1 MYAINVM
8 IMNLGD
14 IVLSNIKVSD
24 YCRIIS
30 RISKSKAIKLLQ
42 NIDFTKE
49 SGTLQKLYISNNF

>member
-14 IVLSNIKVSD
+14 IVLSNIKVSN

-49 SGTLQKLYISNNF
+49 SGTL